1 MHLAS
6 DYIHPT
12 PHKGRCRVR
21 IFEPDAEGN
30 PGDHHVVVFSEVPEN
45 EGQSIT
51 NAIEQLAGEVMLA
64 NALPTNATI
73 VIEHYPAA
81 AHVFPAR
88 EDETY
93 DLVTFEHAEA
103 EPVLRGGEWR
113 VELGAPEWSHLDREA
128 VATLVGQPLVGNAS
142 G

>member
-21 IFEPDAEGN
+21 IFEPDDDGN
-30 PGDHHVVVFSEVPEN
+30 PDDHHHVVVFSEMEDN
-45 EGQSIT
+45 TGQSVT

-64 NALPTNATI
+64 NALPTTATI

-81 AHVFPAR
+81 AHVFPAP

-93 DLVTFEHAEA
+93 DLVTFSHSDP
-103 EPVLRGGEWR
+103 EPVLRAGEWKI
-113 VELGAPEWSHLDREA
+113 ELGTPEWSHLDRSAAE
-128 VATLVGQPLVGNAS
+128 TLVGQPLR
-142 G
+142 